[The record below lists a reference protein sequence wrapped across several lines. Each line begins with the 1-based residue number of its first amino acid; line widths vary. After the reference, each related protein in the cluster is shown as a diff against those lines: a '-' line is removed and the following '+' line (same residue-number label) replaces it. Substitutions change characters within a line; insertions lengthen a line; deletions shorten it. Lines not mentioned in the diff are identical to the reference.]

1 MLFNSLEYAL
11 FLALVF
17 FAFWGLGRA
26 QALRTALLLGASYLF
41 YMSWNASFVFLLA
54 ASTLVDYWIGNAL
67 ARRREAHVRRAL
79 VTGSIVLNL
88 GLLAVFK
95 YLDFGLSAVSTSLSG
110 LGLHVA
116 PVHLGLIVPVGISFY
131 TFQTLSYTI
140 DIYRGRLAPAK
151 SFLDFATYV
160 AFFPQLVAGPIVR
173 ASEFLPQLERPP
185 RLDAYRAGS
194 GMVLIF
200 RGLAKKVLV
209 ADFLAVNWIDRVFDS
224 PGAYSTVEVWFTVI
238 AYSVQIYAD
247 FSGYTDIARGSAR
260 LLGYEL
266 PINFRRPLASTGF
279 IQFWERWHITLSTW
293 IRDYLYV
300 PLGGSRRGRGWG
312 YANLF
317 IAFLFTG
324 IWHGA
329 GWTFLCFAL
338 FHAFAVLIN
347 RLYREARGHRRGD
360 VVTGFRRVGLIALFN
375 VALAF
380 HWPTFRAEGARN
392 MLDVYGRLLAFD
404 SAAFRVGPAVV
415 AITVLAFA
423 VHLTPPTWAET
434 ARDHLARL
442 PAPVQAGLAVAVT
455 ALLVWVGGEQ
465 AAPFIYFQF

>member
-26 QALRTALLLGASYLF
+26 QAPRTVLLLGASYLF

-67 ARRREAHVRRAL
+67 ARRRDALVRRAL

-116 PVHLGLIVPVGISFY
+116 PMHLGLIVPVGISFY

-140 DIYRGRLAPAK
+140 DIYRGRLAPAN

-160 AFFPQLVAGPIVR
+160 AFFPQLIAGPIVR

-200 RGLAKKVLV
+200 RGLTKKVLV
-209 ADFLAVNWIDRVFDS
+209 ADFLAVNWIDRVFD
-224 PGAYSTVEVWFTVI
+224 
-238 AYSVQIYAD
+238 
-247 FSGYTDIARGSAR
+247 
-260 LLGYEL
+260 
-266 PINFRRPLASTGF
+266 
-279 IQFWERWHITLSTW
+279 
-293 IRDYLYV
+293 
-300 PLGGSRRGRGWG
+300 
-312 YANLF
+312 
-317 IAFLFTG
+317 
-324 IWHGA
+324 
-329 GWTFLCFAL
+329 
-338 FHAFAVLIN
+338 
-347 RLYREARGHRRGD
+347 
-360 VVTGFRRVGLIALFN
+360 
-375 VALAF
+375 
-380 HWPTFRAEGARN
+380 
-392 MLDVYGRLLAFD
+392 
-404 SAAFRVGPAVV
+404 
-415 AITVLAFA
+415 
-423 VHLTPPTWAET
+423 TP
-434 ARDHLARL
+434 
-442 PAPVQAGLAVAVT
+442 
-455 ALLVWVGGEQ
+455 
-465 AAPFIYFQF
+465 